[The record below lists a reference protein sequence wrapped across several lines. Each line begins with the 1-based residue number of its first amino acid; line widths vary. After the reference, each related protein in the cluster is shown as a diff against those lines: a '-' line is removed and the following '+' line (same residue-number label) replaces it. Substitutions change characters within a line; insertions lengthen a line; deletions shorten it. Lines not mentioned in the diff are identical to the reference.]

1 MRATATDVHAVRH
14 RLKIRD
20 MKQRYSQI
28 AGVKNARK
36 GDCGTILWGLENA
49 AQASM
54 DSQNIT

>member
-1 MRATATDVHAVRH
+1 
-14 RLKIRD
+14 